1 MKLTKILSTAVG
13 LAITSVALLS
23 VPSAD
28 AANGIQFDEFNVSG
42 SIYID
47 CLGEFIDYEEH
58 IRIAYHEVVTSSG
71 NYHLVD
77 SWTFTLTATGA
88 STGRMWAG
96 VLPWPGRINAGH
108 AEVVQ
113 FNVQGVIRAI
123 TKDTP
128 SFFWGQTYK
137 TTVNANGEL
146 VVERGSFDEFDIRCH
161 GNN

>member
-1 MKLTKILSTAVG
+1 MKLTMSLGTAAG
-13 LAITSVALLS
+13 LAITSAALMS

-28 AANGIQFDEFNVSG
+28 ASNGIQFSEFDVSG

-47 CLGEFIDYEEH
+47 CLDEIIDYEEH
-58 IRIAYHEVVTSSG
+58 IRIAYHEFVTPSG
-71 NYHLVD
+71 NYHLID

-88 STGRMWAG
+88 STGREWAG

-123 TKDTP
+123 TKHTP

-146 VVERGSFDEFDIRCH
+146 VVERGSFDEFNIRCN
-161 GNN
+161 GKK

>member
-1 MKLTKILSTAVG
+1 MKLTKSLGTAAG
-13 LAITSVALLS
+13 LAIASAALMS

-28 AANGIQFDEFNVSG
+28 AANGIQFSEFDVSG

-58 IRIAYHEVVTSSG
+58 IRIAYHEFLTPSG
-71 NYHLVD
+71 NYHLID
-77 SWTFTLTATGA
+77 SWTFALTATGA

-96 VLPWPGRINAGH
+96 VLPWPGRVNAGH

-123 TKDTP
+123 TKHAP
-128 SFFWGQTYK
+128 GFFWGQTYK

-146 VVERGSFDEFDIRCH
+146 VVERGSFDEFNIRCN
-161 GNN
+161 GKN

>member
-1 MKLTKILSTAVG
+1 MKLTKSLGTAAG
-13 LAITSVALLS
+13 LAITSAALMS

-28 AANGIQFDEFNVSG
+28 ASNGIQFSESDVSG
-42 SIYID
+42 SMYVD
-47 CLGEFIDYEEH
+47 CLGEFIDFEEH
-58 IRIAYHEVVTSSG
+58 IRIAYHEFVTPSG
-71 NYHLVD
+71 NYHLID

-88 STGRMWAG
+88 STGREWAG

-123 TKDTP
+123 TKHTP

-146 VVERGSFDEFDIRCH
+146 VVERGSFDEFNIRCN
-161 GNN
+161 GKK